1 MIKVQVISTLVKQY
15 ANLTERYRLF
25 VEDGGETHPSVERAR
40 EHVEDARAAY
50 PNTRDA
56 WAYIDSSGLVY
67 LLRFS
72 GVAGHFVILGA
83 ARPDGVPARDVYYAN
98 GEE

>member
-1 MIKVQVISTLVKQY
+1 MIKVQVIGTLVKEY

-25 VEDGGETHPSVERAR
+25 VEAGGETHASIKDAR

-56 WAYIDSSGLVY
+56 WAYIDSSGLVF

-72 GVAGHFVILGA
+72 QHGHFIILGA
-83 ARPDGVPARDVYYAN
+83 ARPAGVPVQDVYDAT
-98 GEE
+98 GKE